1 MLRLF
6 ALYENLTRFVLPLCS
21 AIKDRPHPETPVSQ
35 SNNIVDIS
43 NVGLRQFWNLK
54 SHMQDAS
61 QLATAYYP
69 ETLDRIF
76 IIGAPS
82 FFPTVWSWI
91 KRWFDPITV
100 SKIFILSSTNMKST
114 LEKYIDPENIPKKY
128 GGKLDFEFGMM
139 PVLEPSIANSL
150 KWKDS
155 SAADLQKG
163 EKTIPTGPIKWR
175 EGSSGRMEAFAVGK
189 ENEKPRERAIATIET
204 TFQGMHGVSRTNTA
218 IDWSAEKVQS
228 TAGTATQPNEE
239 GDPFYGA
246 DLSSGTVTPQLGNG
260 TNTPRTM
267 SNAVVG
273 SAVANN
279 SATLPARPAE
289 DGSTALPPSKT
300 QPRTGTS
307 DTRFEQQDVSYLPI
321 SSNHCA
327 DINSSTTQA
336 THASN
341 QPSTTKT
348 PHTIHY
354 GHGDKAVTMEPATV
368 GQAPKDIS
376 ANLPQPEEPPAPS
389 YLQQAQTLASQTYT
403 KASETASAA
412 VGTVA
417 GTVGIGKEG
426 SEGAGEK
433 EKEDVGVKES
443 DRKVD
448 ATEDKNVEEFLRS
461 KYPSTA
467 AAGKD
472 GKA

>member
-1 MLRLF
+1 
-6 ALYENLTRFVLPLCS
+6 
-21 AIKDRPHPETPVSQ
+21 
-35 SNNIVDIS
+35 
-43 NVGLRQFWNLK
+43 
-54 SHMQDAS
+54 
-61 QLATAYYP
+61 
-69 ETLDRIF
+69 
-76 IIGAPS
+76 
-82 FFPTVWSWI
+82 
-91 KRWFDPITV
+91 
-100 SKIFILSSTNMKST
+100 
-114 LEKYIDPENIPKKY
+114 
-128 GGKLDFEFGMM
+128 
-139 PVLEPSIANSL
+139 
-150 KWKDS
+150 
-155 SAADLQKG
+155 
-163 EKTIPTGPIKWR
+163 
-175 EGSSGRMEAFAVGK
+175 
-189 ENEKPRERAIATIET
+189 
-204 TFQGMHGVSRTNTA
+204 MHGISRTNTA

-289 DGSTALPPSKT
+289 DGSTALPPSNT

-307 DTRFEQQDVSYLPI
+307 DTRFEQQD
-321 SSNHCA
+321 
-327 DINSSTTQA
+327 A

-376 ANLPQPEEPPAPS
+376 ANLPQPEDPPAPS

-403 KASETASAA
+403 KASETAGAA
-412 VGTVA
+412 VGAVA